1 MKKPCASWAR
11 LFFKPIQMSKPEY
24 KSVVIKLDENNNVLS
39 GTVTLPKGVQVHCG
53 VTKSNG
59 AIPVRI
65 TLMENSNNIHDPL
78 NQEWFDGKQGS
89 FKQRALELKTQGGN
103 EVEVKVESYS
113 PIAAGQS
120 QLVEATFL
128 ITKENATC

>member
-1 MKKPCASWAR
+1 
-11 LFFKPIQMSKPEY
+11 MSKPEY

-120 QLVEATFL
+120 QIVEATFL